1 MTRPPLTLARRD
13 LLRLAAL
20 APALALPSPLRA
32 LPAPVSPQAPGW
44 FRFMLGE
51 IEVTVVSD
59 GNLATP
65 TSLLGVNAD
74 PEEVRAFLAANFL
87 DAQTIYA
94 HTNHVLLRSGDRL
107 TLVDVGSGPNFQPT
121 SGRLVANM
129 EAADIAPE
137 DVTDVLLTHAHPD
150 HVWGA
155 MDDFGDEPRFPEAA
169 HRIGATEFDWWM
181 QEGLTDRVEEGMLP
195 FVVGAQNALGALE
208 PRLETV
214 ADGAQPVPGA
224 TMIDTPGHTFGH
236 MSVLVESG
244 DARMLVIGD
253 ALNHGHISFARP
265 DWHPGLDMDRPLAVE
280 TRRRLL
286 DMAAEERLVVVGYHF
301 PFPGVGHV
309 VRDGD
314 AYRFLP
320 ALWRWNQ

>member
-1 MTRPPLTLARRD
+1 MTRQPLALARRD

-32 LPAPVSPQAPGW
+32 LTAPVSPQAPAW

-51 IEVTVVSD
+51 TEVTIVSD
-59 GNLATP
+59 GNLLTP
-65 TSLLGVNAD
+65 ASLLGVNAP
-74 PEEVRAFLAANFL
+74 PEEVQAFLAAHFL
-87 DAQTIYA
+87 DTQANYA
-94 HTNHVLLRSGDRL
+94 HTNHVILRSGDRT
-107 TLVDVGSGPNFQPT
+107 TLVDVGSGPRFQPT
-121 SGRLVANM
+121 AGRLVANM
-129 EAADIAPE
+129 EAAGFAPE

-169 HRIGATEFDWWM
+169 HRIGAAEFDWWT
-181 QEGLTDRVEEGMLP
+181 QEGLADRVDEPMVP

-208 PRLETV
+208 PWLETL
-214 ADGAQPVPGA
+214 AAGAEPVPGA
-224 TMIDTPGHTFGH
+224 TMIDTPGHTLGH

-244 DARMLVIGD
+244 DARMLVTGD
-253 ALNHGHISFARP
+253 ALNHGYVSFAKP
-265 DWHPGLDMDRPLAVE
+265 EWEFGFDQDRPMAVE
-280 TRRRLL
+280 TRKRLL
-286 DMAAEERLVVVGYHF
+286 ARAAEEKLTVVGYHF

-309 VRDGD
+309 VREGE
-314 AYRFLP
+314 AYRFVP